1 MMAPWRGFVDLL
13 IAWYL
18 QAPLQPEPVS
28 PELVLVDPE
37 LARRERARL
46 VERARLEAMAGVAT
60 FRRDVEIQPAQ
71 AGYAGPPKA
80 AWRDVADFSRRR
92 LLPAVLMLSLLVNG
106 LLVAHFV
113 ARTGNQPSDKQDRVA
128 NRVVTLGPSSS
139 TGPTTQSTSVVADT
153 SAYSTSP
160 AAVTAPKTLVERR
173 LAALIISAPARK
185 LPRQFVDAT
194 TGLVKNNVQVVC
206 RRRTTRSFLCVVRPP
221 SGAPKE
227 GLYVRYRTGPN
238 SHGVFTWYGYT
249 EGVSIRTK

>member
-1 MMAPWRGFVDLL
+1 
-13 IAWYL
+13 
-18 QAPLQPEPVS
+18 LQPEPVS

-46 VERARLEAMAGVAT
+46 VERARLDAMAGGAT

-173 LAALIISAPARK
+173 LAALIISAPPRK

-194 TGLVKNNVQVVC
+194 TGLAKNNVQVVC

-238 SHGVFTWYGYT
+238 GHGVFTWYGYT
-249 EGVSIRTK
+249 EGVSVRTK